1 MAWSYDLLLLG
12 GVQRN
17 FSEGKQII
25 LVLKGETMRALNHVG
40 VGIAILSL
48 VILIQACATVPP
60 SPQVKASVLAR
71 EGDIVHLF
79 HGGNKVAKE
88 EFCLNEVVPVYRY
101 FGKRYKTASEV
112 GKIKIT
118 GYVGDHYLEGV
129 VVKGNIK
136 DDDVA
141 VKPNSACI
149 VRLPEPD
156 R

>member
-1 MAWSYDLLLLG
+1 M
-12 GVQRN
+12 R
-17 FSEGKQII
+17 
-25 LVLKGETMRALNHVG
+25 VLKQLVVG
-40 VGIAILSL
+40 FAIL
-48 VILIQACATVPP
+48 ILPVLLSDCVTVPP
-60 SPQVKASVLAR
+60 QPQVKASVLAR

-101 FGKRYKTASEV
+101 FGRRYKQAAEV
-112 GKIKIT
+112 GRVRIT

-141 VKPNSACI
+141 MKPNSACLI
-149 VRLPEPD
+149 RLPEPEEK
-156 R
+156 

>member
-1 MAWSYDLLLLG
+1 M
-12 GVQRN
+12 RT
-17 FSEGKQII
+17 
-25 LVLKGETMRALNHVG
+25 LKKLA

-48 VILIQACATVPP
+48 PVLMSACATIPP
-60 SPQVKASVLAR
+60 QPQVKASVLAK

-88 EFCLNEVVPVYRY
+88 EFCLNETVPVYRY
-101 FGKRYKTASEV
+101 FGRRYKQAAEV

-129 VVKGNIK
+129 VVEGKIK

-141 VKPNSACI
+141 MKPNSACI
-149 VRLPEPD
+149 VRLPEPEEK
-156 R
+156 